1 MMKKKIYYDYI
12 FKQTEKIDV
21 TVNKRYIAMSVII
34 IFLVF
39 VMLIRLFDL
48 QVSNTVYYQ
57 ERLELYNARKQTVT
71 PPRGEI
77 LAKNG
82 EVLVGNTQKMNITYF
97 PIKNIT
103 NSKEWEIAY
112 QFTGEFEIDTSEVVS
127 RDLKDLY
134 IHIMTNSFD
143 TFVYNLD
150 LKQYYNLISDE
161 QKVKYYNLITED
173 EYEKYND
180 GILSNNDLY
189 FLRLDRID
197 KELNLFDDRLI
208 ETWVVKQL
216 MDAPTSGRYKLI
228 KSDVTIE
235 EIAKL
240 TETNDNYP
248 GFDIEVDWERY
259 YPYDKTL
266 NGILGNVTSSKQG
279 LPKDRLEY
287 YLALDYAMNEKVG
300 INGLEF
306 QYEDLLNGQTVVLS
320 LSYNED
326 GQGIFKE
333 EKPGEKGA
341 DLQTSIDINL
351 QMYIDRILE
360 DILREHED
368 NPKREYMNKI
378 NVVVSNPKTGDI
390 YSINNV
396 TRTETGE
403 YFYDPA
409 NNFTSSYEA
418 GSVVKGAS
426 IYIGYDRNVIK
437 PGEVIYDTPIKIKQ
451 TPAKASWENLG
462 PINDLYALARSSNVY
477 MFHIAMRLAGTNYS
491 YDGPLYVKPDTY
503 NIMRNYYSLF
513 GLGSYTGIDV
523 PNEAIGYSGISEKG
537 GHILDF
543 IIGQYDT
550 YTNIQLLQYISTI
563 ANDGIKLQPRI
574 VNSAYESGN
583 KNLVYQL
590 EPQVITTVDNI
601 EAIERIQQ
609 GFHDCVNKSHGICY
623 GFDKHRNIIAAK
635 TGTSEAFVTIENDE
649 LVESP
654 HNSVVSYAPFDDPK
668 IAVSCIVPNAWN
680 DGVTQPNLCLEIT
693 NKIYNAYFESDYTI
707 E

>member
-1 MMKKKIYYDYI
+1 
-12 FKQTEKIDV
+12 
-21 TVNKRYIAMSVII
+21 
-34 IFLVF
+34 
-39 VMLIRLFDL
+39 
-48 QVSNTVYYQ
+48 
-57 ERLELYNARKQTVT
+57 
-71 PPRGEI
+71 
-77 LAKNG
+77 
-82 EVLVGNTQKMNITYF
+82 MNITYF

-112 QFTGEFEIDTSEVVS
+112 QFTGEFEIDTSEVVA

-437 PGEVIYDTPIKIKQ
+437 PGEVIYDAPIKIKQ

-601 EAIERIQQ
+601 EAIERIQE